1 MNKTKTQIQQQIF
14 IIAIIILGV
23 MLSNCSVDKKQI
35 ENSET
40 LYKLHDSISILKDKV
55 IKGDT
60 LAYKNLRTIFHK
72 YYDYPQEFYL
82 YSIIMANDYHYPP
95 AYFDVH
101 TYLLEIYEGDFNKMD
116 KESRELSV
124 LHLTRGAK
132 LNYEPCKTELKKLNI
147 KQTN

>member
-1 MNKTKTQIQQQIF
+1 MNKIKIHIQKQSFIVSLIIF
-14 IIAIIILGV
+14 GV
-23 MLSNCSVDKKQI
+23 VFSNCSEDKKQI
-35 ENSET
+35 ENNQT

-60 LAYKNLRTIFHK
+60 LAYINLRTIFQS

-101 TYLLEIYEGDFNKMD
+101 HYLLGIYEGDFNKMD
-116 KESRELSV
+116 KESRELSI
-124 LHLTRGAK
+124 LHLKRGAK